1 MNKRVKSFDC
11 VTVKVW
17 RVYPFVV
24 HENNVQMFVLNST
37 HSQEG
42 NQNP

>member
-1 MNKRVKSFDC
+1 MNKRVKNYDS

-17 RVYPFVV
+17 RVYPCVV
-24 HENNVQMFVLNST
+24 HENNMSMFVLNST

-42 NQNP
+42 NQHP